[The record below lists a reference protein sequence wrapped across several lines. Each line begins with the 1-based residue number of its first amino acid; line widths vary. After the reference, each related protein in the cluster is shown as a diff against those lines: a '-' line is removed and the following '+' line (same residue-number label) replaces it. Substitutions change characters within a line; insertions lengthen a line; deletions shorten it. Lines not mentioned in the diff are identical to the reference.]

1 MKRTALALSLF
12 LLTARTAHAQF
23 GETVEVRVTN
33 VDAIVTDKSGNPV
46 TGLTKD
52 DFEVYQDGVLQE
64 ITNFNEIFTRRG
76 EASTPAGTAANETA
90 SETGQAQT
98 DSRRRLIT
106 VMVDLQSLEPMNRA
120 AVLPELQKFL
130 TSNMRTGDEVAIYSW
145 GDKLTVE
152 LQPTSNR
159 GAIQA
164 AIDQIAAYPTKR
176 TTFWRQELQFNL
188 DRVLY
193 QAETMRA
200 ERSYFEDGMT
210 VTRRSAERATNE
222 MRQKTEAIKSILS
235 TLRGEDARKV
245 LVLVTQSLSINP
257 AEEAFYY
264 FYTLREKFSNARTL
278 KPNQE
283 ARRYEVKGLAE
294 EVVAAANNAGVSLY
308 PLHTAGK
315 FNEISDVDSSKGATY
330 RTVFMDPPRVQRT
343 AESQN
348 DPRLLSLSAASD
360 ETGGRA
366 IAGSG
371 NWKNAFDLVSNEL
384 NAYYSIGYRAQGEAQ
399 DRTRKIDVRLKN
411 KGQGNFVRT
420 RKTIIEQTPAS
431 AMRDLVAANLFQ
443 TSSPN
448 HLAVKAAIGTATP
461 AGADLV
467 HPLTITIPTSTLT
480 LTPDGSDLV
489 GKFSVFAAFL
499 RSDGA
504 TSSVGPQT
512 QQFRFPAASLAKR
525 KEVTVKL
532 DITADALVDSISVGV
547 LDESSSVTG
556 FALVKLPTAPE
567 KTGSTE

>member
-1 MKRTALALSLF
+1 
-12 LLTARTAHAQF
+12 
-23 GETVEVRVTN
+23 
-33 VDAIVTDKSGNPV
+33 
-46 TGLTKD
+46 
-52 DFEVYQDGVLQE
+52 
-64 ITNFNEIFTRRG
+64 
-76 EASTPAGTAANETA
+76 
-90 SETGQAQT
+90 
-98 DSRRRLIT
+98 
-106 VMVDLQSLEPMNRA
+106 
-120 AVLPELQKFL
+120 
-130 TSNMRTGDEVAIYSW
+130 MRD
-145 GDKLTVE
+145 
-152 LQPTSNR
+152 
-159 GAIQA
+159 
-164 AIDQIAAYPTKR
+164 
-176 TTFWRQELQFNL
+176 
-188 DRVLY
+188 
-193 QAETMRA
+193 

-235 TLRGEDARKV
+235 TLRGEDGRKV
-245 LVLVTQSLSINP
+245 LVLVTQSLSVNP

-264 FYTLREKFSNARTL
+264 FYTLRAKFNDGRTL

-294 EVVAAANNAGVSLY
+294 EVVAAANTAGVTLY

-315 FNEISDVDSSKGATY
+315 FNEISDVDATQGATY
-330 RTVFMDPPRVQRT
+330 RTVFMDPLRVQRT
-343 AESQN
+343 AESRN

-399 DRTRKIDVRLKN
+399 DRTKKIEVRLKN
-411 KGQGNFVRT
+411 KGKGNFVRT
-420 RKTIIEQTPAS
+420 RKTVIEQTPAS
-431 AMRDLVAANLFQ
+431 AMRDLVAANLFHA
-443 TSSPN
+443 SSSN
-448 HLAVKAAIGTATP
+448 HLAVKAAVGTATP
-461 AGADLV
+461 AGQELV
-467 HPLTITIPTSTLT
+467 HPVTITIPTSTLT

-532 DITADALVDSISVGV
+532 DVTADALVDSISLGV

-556 FALVKLPTAPE
+556 FALVKLPNAPE